1 MKDIKNFI
9 NESSNTWSMDKDDEK
24 IIFGALDVITKLVKE
39 DEFCKAL
46 GVDRNR
52 FDELYEDFGDQININ
67 EKGSLSKVS
76 KLLEKIIIK

>member
-1 MKDIKNFI
+1 MKTINQFI
-9 NESSNTWSMDKDDEK
+9 NESSNTWSLDKEDEK

-46 GVDRNR
+46 GVERDK

-67 EKGSLSKVS
+67 KIGSLLKVS
-76 KLLEKIIIK
+76 KALEKIFK

>member
-1 MKDIKNFI
+1 MKTINQFI
-9 NESSNTWSMDKDDEK
+9 NESSNTWSLNKDDEK

-46 GVDRNR
+46 GVDRDK

-67 EKGSLSKVS
+67 EKGSLSKIS
-76 KLLEKIIIK
+76 KALEKIF